1 MKFRGPTARERK
13 IILRAGREFGGDF
26 ERVLE
31 DRVLLV
37 AVGGRREVF
46 LTNPSTF
53 GVLEKLKVNPYFTG
67 LYIGE
72 IRNEKFALGLEGG
85 YLLAPS
91 SRKRIVVGDSVE
103 QLVLYGRDVFI
114 NSIREAYPGMKKG
127 DRCLILNRRGEF
139 LAVGKVEGKII
150 KNLIDRGW
158 YLRKGE

>member
-1 MKFRGPTARERK
+1 MKFRCPTRGERRL
-13 IILRAGREFGGDF
+13 IMRAGREFGGDF
-26 ERVLE
+26 EAVL
-31 DRVLLV
+31 DGKILLV
-37 AVGGRREVF
+37 SVGGRREVF
-46 LTNPSTF
+46 VTNPSTYE
-53 GVLEKLKVNPYFTG
+53 VLERLKVNPYFTG

-72 IRNEKFALGLEGG
+72 IRDGRFNLGLEGG

-91 SRKRIVVGDSVE
+91 SNRRIIVDDSVE

-127 DRCLILNRRGEF
+127 QRCLILNRRGEF

-150 KNLIDRGW
+150 KNLLDRGW